1 MGRLRSRVFETEA
14 TQGRGRATASC
25 TRWPRGDLFHS
36 AHRTGDIP
44 MNARTLAL
52 LLLLTGCGGSV
63 RGSSG
68 VTPGPVRWPPGR
80 YLASTQ
86 LAINSGAM
94 RAGSTARRQVQAEVW
109 IDPDGTMT
117 LASGEGSCQEHATD
131 RADVR
136 DFRCGEAAFHFVL
149 YGEAIRGTA
158 SAPVTF
164 WVSGWSR
171 CTGWATDASG
181 RQTCV
186 RYEEHPDEER
196 TARASGSLSVV
207 AVGG

>member
-1 MGRLRSRVFETEA
+1 
-14 TQGRGRATASC
+14 
-25 TRWPRGDLFHS
+25 
-36 AHRTGDIP
+36 
-44 MNARTLAL
+44 MNARNLAL
-52 LLLLTGCGGSV
+52 LLLLAGCGGSV
-63 RGSSG
+63 RGAHADG
-68 VTPGPVRWPPGR
+68 PPGPVRWPPGR
-80 YLASTQ
+80 YLAT
-86 LAINSGAM
+86 AEIAYTAGAV

-117 LASGEGSCQEHATD
+117 LISGEGSCQEHATD

-136 DFRCGEAAFHFVL
+136 DFGCGDATFHFVL
-149 YGEAIRGTA
+149 DGEAIRGSA

-171 CTGWATDASG
+171 CTGWATDATG

-196 TARASGSLSVV
+196 TARASARLGVV

>member
-1 MGRLRSRVFETEA
+1 
-14 TQGRGRATASC
+14 
-25 TRWPRGDLFHS
+25 
-36 AHRTGDIP
+36 

-52 LLLLTGCGGSV
+52 LLLLAGCGGSG
-63 RGSSG
+63 RGSSAG
-68 VTPGPVRWPPGR
+68 VAPGPARWPPGR
-80 YLASTQ
+80 YLASAQ
-86 LAINSGAM
+86 LAVNSGAM

-109 IDPDGTMT
+109 IDPDGAMT
-117 LASGEGSCQEHATD
+117 LTSGEGSCQEHATA

-136 DFRCGEAAFHFVL
+136 DFRCGEAAFQLVL

-171 CTGWATDASG
+171 CIRWATDATG
-181 RQTCV
+181 RPTCV

-196 TARASGSLSVV
+196 TVRASGRLSVV
-207 AVGG
+207 VVGG